1 MKIFITGA
9 TGFVGKNLV
18 NYYTMRGHTVYAFRR
33 DENLHECLQQFEP
46 DAIIN
51 SAAEI
56 YDYEYMFEPNILMVQ
71 TILEYVKDCEQHCRL
86 IQIGSSSEY
95 GPTDHATAEDTLLKP
110 VDFYQAT
117 KGAATLLCQGWAR
130 LHKLPVWI
138 VRPYS
143 VYGPGERPHRLF
155 PRLYRAFVHG
165 EPMTLYQGYH
175 DFIYINDFVR
185 GINLVLREWDLA
197 PGEIVNFGSGNQIS
211 NFELYDLWVKITGNT
226 NAPVAKVAEMSKAFE
241 NTVWVCNTTKSRE
254 LGFECA
260 YDLETGIREFLL
272 KANYHDI
279 TNN

>member
-1 MKIFITGA
+1 MKIFITGS
-9 TGFVGKNLV
+9 TGFVGHNLTQ
-18 NYYTMRGHTVYAFRR
+18 YYTARGHEVYAFRR
-33 DENLHECLQQFEP
+33 DQSLRDCLEQFRP

-56 YDYEYMFEPNILMVQ
+56 YDYEHMFEPNILMVQ
-71 TILEYVKDCEQHCRL
+71 TILEYVKQCEQPCRL

-130 LHKLPVWI
+130 LHKLPIWI

-155 PRLYRAFVHG
+155 PRLYRAFTNN
-165 EPMTLYQGYH
+165 EPMTLYQGQH

-185 GINLVLREWDLA
+185 GIDLVLQEWDLDY
-197 PGEIVNFGSGNQIS
+197 GEIVNFGSGVQIS
-211 NFELYDLWVKITGNT
+211 NFELLDIWEHVAEKT
-226 NAPVAKVAEMSKAFE
+226 APVAKVAEMRKAFE
-241 NTVWVCNTTKSRE
+241 NNVWVCDISKAQS
-254 LGFECA
+254 LGFECE
-260 YDLETGIREFLL
+260 YDLETGIRDFLL
-272 KANYHDI
+272 KAKYD
-279 TNN
+279 

>member
-1 MKIFITGA
+1 MKIFITGS
-9 TGFVGKNLV
+9 TGFVGHNLTQ
-18 NYYTMRGHTVYAFRR
+18 YYTSRGHEVYAFRR
-33 DENLHECLQQFEP
+33 DESLRDCLEQFKP

-56 YDYEYMFEPNILMVQ
+56 YDYEHMFEPNILMVQ
-71 TILEYVKDCEQHCRL
+71 TILEYVKQCKQSCRL

-130 LHKLPVWI
+130 LHKLPIWI

-155 PRLYRAFVHG
+155 PRLYRAFTNN
-165 EPMTLYQGYH
+165 EPMTLYQGQH

-185 GINLVLREWDLA
+185 GIDLVLQEWDLA
-197 PGEIVNFGSGNQIS
+197 YGEIVNFGSGIQVS
-211 NFELYDLWVKITGNT
+211 NFELLDIWEHVAEKT
-226 NAPVAKVAEMSKAFE
+226 APVAKVAEMRKAFE
-241 NTVWVCNTTKSRE
+241 NNVWVCDTSKAQS
-254 LGFECA
+254 LGFECE
-260 YDLETGIREFLL
+260 YDLETGIRDFLL
-272 KANYHDI
+272 KAKYD
-279 TNN
+279 

>member
-1 MKIFITGA
+1 MKIFITGS
-9 TGFVGKNLV
+9 TGFVGHNLIQ
-18 NYYTMRGHTVYAFRR
+18 YYTARGHEVYAFRR
-33 DENLHECLQQFEP
+33 GESLRDCLAQFEP

-56 YDYEYMFEPNILMVQ
+56 YDYKHMFEPNILMVQ
-71 TILEYVKDCEQHCRL
+71 TILEYVKQCKQPCRL

-130 LHKLPVWI
+130 LHKLPIWI

-155 PRLYRAFVHG
+155 PRLYRAFTNN
-165 EPMTLYQGYH
+165 EPMTLYQGQH

-185 GINLVLREWDLA
+185 GIDLVLQEWDLDY
-197 PGEIVNFGSGNQIS
+197 GEIVNFGSGIQIS
-211 NFELYDLWVKITGNT
+211 NFELLDIWEHVAEKT
-226 NAPVAKVAEMSKAFE
+226 APVAKVAEMRKAFE
-241 NTVWVCNTTKSRE
+241 NNVWVCDTSKAQS
-254 LGFECA
+254 LGFECE
-260 YDLETGIREFLL
+260 YDLETGIRDFLL
-272 KANYHDI
+272 KAKYD
-279 TNN
+279 

>member
-1 MKIFITGA
+1 MKIFITGS
-9 TGFVGKNLV
+9 TGFVGHNLIQ
-18 NYYTMRGHTVYAFRR
+18 YYTARGHEVYAFRR
-33 DENLHECLQQFEP
+33 AESLRDCLAQFEP

-56 YDYEYMFEPNILMVQ
+56 YDYKHMFEPNILMVQ
-71 TILEYVKDCEQHCRL
+71 TILEYVKQCKQPCRL

-130 LHKLPVWI
+130 LHKLPIWI

-155 PRLYRAFVHG
+155 PRLYRAFTNN
-165 EPMTLYQGYH
+165 EPMTLYQGQH

-185 GINLVLREWDLA
+185 GIDLVLQEWDLDY
-197 PGEIVNFGSGNQIS
+197 GEIVNFGSGIQIS
-211 NFELYDLWVKITGNT
+211 NFELLDIWEHVAEKT
-226 NAPVAKVAEMSKAFE
+226 APVAKVAEMRKAFE
-241 NTVWVCNTTKSRE
+241 NNVWVCDTSKAQS
-254 LGFECA
+254 LGFECE
-260 YDLETGIREFLL
+260 YDLETGIRDFLL
-272 KANYHDI
+272 KAKYD
-279 TNN
+279 

>member
-9 TGFVGKNLV
+9 TGFVGRNLV
-18 NYYTMRGHTVYAFRR
+18 DYYAQRGHEVYAFRR
-33 DENLHECLQQFEP
+33 DEALRECLENFKP

-56 YDYEYMFEPNILMVQ
+56 YDPEHMFVPNIVMVQ
-71 TILEYVKDCEQHCRL
+71 SILEYVHNCEQHCRL

-130 LHKLPVWI
+130 LHNLPVWI

-143 VYGPGERPHRLF
+143 VYGPGERGHRLF
-155 PRLYRAFVHG
+155 PRLYRAFNYN

-185 GINLVLREWDLA
+185 GIDLVLQEWDLL
-197 PGEIVNFGSGNQIS
+197 PGDIINFGSGIQTS
-211 NFELYDLWVKITGNT
+211 NFDLLDVWELITNKT
-226 NAPVAKVAEMSKAFE
+226 APVAKVAEMKKAFE
-241 NTVWVCNTTKSRE
+241 NNVWVCDVAKSFK
-254 LGFECA
+254 LGFDCE
-260 YDLETGIREFLL
+260 YNLETGIRDFLI
-272 KANYHDI
+272 KAKYDRT
-279 TNN
+279 TN

>member
-9 TGFVGKNLV
+9 TGFVGRNLV
-18 NYYTMRGHTVYAFRR
+18 DYYTQRGHEVYAFRR
-33 DENLHECLQQFEP
+33 NQNLHECLTQFEP

-56 YDYEYMFEPNILMVQ
+56 YDYQYMFEPNILMVQ
-71 TILEYVKDCEQHCRL
+71 TILEYIRECKQWCRL

-95 GPTDHATAEDTLLKP
+95 GPTNVSSSEETLLKP

-130 LHKLPVWI
+130 LHNLPVWI

-155 PRLYRAFVHG
+155 PRLYRAFSYN

-175 DFIYINDFVR
+175 DFIYIADFVR
-185 GINLVLREWDLA
+185 GIDLVLQYWDLT
-197 PGEIVNFGSGNQIS
+197 PGEIVNFGSGFQTS
-211 NFELYDLWVKITGNT
+211 NFDLLDLWIKVTGKT
-226 NAPVAKVAEMSKAFE
+226 DAPVAKVAEMRKAFE
-241 NTVWVCNTTKSRE
+241 NTVWVCDVAKSLE
-254 LGFECA
+254 LGFDCE
-260 YDLETGIREFLL
+260 YTLEVGIRDFLL
-272 KANYHDI
+272 KAKYDRT
-279 TNN
+279 TN

>member
-1 MKIFITGA
+1 MKIFITGS

-18 NYYTMRGHTVYAFRR
+18 NYYTQRGHEVYSFHR
-33 DENLHECLQQFEP
+33 DEILTEALDNFEP

-56 YDYEYMFEPNILMVQ
+56 YDYEHMFTPNIVMVQ
-71 TILEYVKDCEQHCRL
+71 NILEYIHQCQQHCRL

-95 GPTDHATAEDTLLKP
+95 GPTDHSTAEDTLLKP

-130 LHKLPVWI
+130 LHNLPVWI

-143 VYGPGERPHRLF
+143 VYGPGEREHRLF
-155 PRLYRAFVHG
+155 PRLFRAFKHN

-175 DFIYINDFVR
+175 DFIYIDDFVR
-185 GINLVLREWDLA
+185 GIDLVLQEWDLA
-197 PGEIVNFGSGNQIS
+197 PGEIVNFGSGVQTS
-211 NFELYDLWVKITGNT
+211 NFDLLDKWVKVTGNP
-226 NAPVAKVAEMSKAFE
+226 NSPVAKVAEMRKAFE
-241 NTVWVCNTTKSRE
+241 NNIWVCDIAKSFK
-254 LGFECA
+254 LGFDCE
-260 YDLETGIREFLL
+260 YPLEAGIKDFLL
-272 KANYHDI
+272 KANYDR

>member
-9 TGFVGKNLV
+9 TGFVGQNLAD
-18 NYYTMRGHTVYAFRR
+18 YYTQRGHEVYTFQRH
-33 DENLHECLQQFEP
+33 EHLYECLHKFQP

-56 YDYEYMFEPNILMVQ
+56 YDYQSMFEPNILMVQ
-71 TILEYVKDCEQHCRL
+71 TILEYALKCEQWCSV

-95 GPTDHATAEDTLLKP
+95 GPTNHATAEDTLLKP

-130 LHKLPVWI
+130 LHNLPIWI

-143 VYGPGERPHRLF
+143 VYGPGEKPHRLF
-155 PRLYRAFVHG
+155 PRLYRAFNYD

-185 GINLVLREWDLA
+185 GIDLVLQHWDLA
-197 PGEIVNFGSGNQIS
+197 PGEVVNFGSGTQTS
-211 NFELYDLWVKITGNT
+211 NFDLYELWTKVTGKLD
-226 NAPVAKVAEMSKAFE
+226 APVAQVAEMKKAFE
-241 NTVWVCNTTKSRE
+241 NTVWVCDISKSFK
-254 LGFECA
+254 LGFDCE
-260 YDLETGIREFLL
+260 YQLEEGIRDFLL
-272 KANYHDI
+272 KAKYDRT
-279 TNN
+279 TN

>member
-9 TGFVGKNLV
+9 TGFVGRNLV
-18 NYYTMRGHTVYAFRR
+18 DYYAQRGHEVHAHKR
-33 DENLHECLQQFEP
+33 DEHLMSTLRWFRP

-56 YDYEYMFEPNILMVQ
+56 YDYERMYEPNIVMVQ
-71 TILEYVKDCEQHCRL
+71 TCLEYVRECEQWCRL

-95 GPTDHATAEDTLLKP
+95 GPTDHATSEDTLLKP

-117 KGAATLLCQGWAR
+117 KGAATLLCQGWA
-130 LHKLPVWI
+130 KLLNLPIWI

-155 PRLYRAFVHG
+155 PKLYRAFNYA

-185 GINLVLREWDLA
+185 GIDLVLQQWDLA
-197 PGEIVNFGSGNQIS
+197 PGEIVNFGSGTQTS
-211 NFELYDLWVKITGNT
+211 NFDLLDLWIKVT
-226 NAPVAKVAEMSKAFE
+226 NKTDAPVAKVAEMRKAFE
-241 NTVWVCNTTKSRE
+241 NTVWVCDIAKSQQ
-254 LGFECA
+254 LGFDCE
-260 YDLETGIREFLL
+260 YDLETGIRDFLI
-272 KANYHDI
+272 KGKYDRTI
-279 TNN
+279 D

>member
-9 TGFVGKNLV
+9 TGFVGLNLV
-18 NYYTMRGHTVYAFRR
+18 GYYTQRGHEVYAFRR
-33 DENLHECLQQFEP
+33 DEHLHECLHKFQP

-56 YDYEYMFEPNILMVQ
+56 YDPEHMFEPNIVMVQ
-71 TILEYVKDCEQHCRL
+71 TILEYARECEQWCRV

-95 GPTDHATAEDTLLKP
+95 GPTNHATSEDTLLKP

-117 KGAATLLCQGWAR
+117 KGAATLMCQGWAR
-130 LHKLPVWI
+130 FFNLPVWI

-155 PRLYRAFVHG
+155 PRLYRAFNYN

-185 GINLVLREWDLA
+185 GIDLVLQEWDLA
-197 PGEIVNFGSGNQIS
+197 PGEIVNFGSGCQTS
-211 NFELYDLWVKITGNT
+211 NFDLLDLWVRVTDRT
-226 NAPVAKVAEMSKAFE
+226 DAPVAKVAEMRKAFE
-241 NTVWVCNTTKSRE
+241 NTVWVCDTAKSFE
-254 LGFECA
+254 LGFDCE
-260 YDLETGIREFLL
+260 YQLEDGIRDFLL
-272 KANYHDI
+272 KAKYDR
-279 TNN
+279 TTD

>member
-1 MKIFITGA
+1 MKIFITGS
-9 TGFVGKNLV
+9 TGFVGHNLTQ
-18 NYYTMRGHTVYAFRR
+18 YYTARGHEVYAFRR
-33 DENLHECLQQFEP
+33 AESLRDCLAQFEP

-56 YDYEYMFEPNILMVQ
+56 YDYKHMFEPNILMVQ
-71 TILEYVKDCEQHCRL
+71 TILEYVKQCKQPCRL

-130 LHKLPVWI
+130 LHKLPIWI

-155 PRLYRAFVHG
+155 PRLYRAFTNN
-165 EPMTLYQGYH
+165 EPMTLYQGQH

-185 GINLVLREWDLA
+185 GIDLVLQEWDLDY
-197 PGEIVNFGSGNQIS
+197 GEIVNFGSGIQIS
-211 NFELYDLWVKITGNT
+211 NFELLDIWEHVAEKT
-226 NAPVAKVAEMSKAFE
+226 APVAKVAEMRKAFE
-241 NTVWVCNTTKSRE
+241 NNVWVCDTSKAQS
-254 LGFECA
+254 LGFECE
-260 YDLETGIREFLL
+260 YDLETGIRDFLL
-272 KANYHDI
+272 KAKYD
-279 TNN
+279 